1 MKEWLARY
9 KYRGDEKL
17 LNVFG
22 AMIEHAFQL
31 QLEGL
36 ESLTGQP
43 GSTRFDCITY
53 VPLSGQ
59 RLQERGFNQAQKLA
73 EKIGAKHRIPVIP
86 LLRRIRHTDKQSLK
100 ARRQRLEDLRD
111 AFVVNDQPLRLLAP
125 ILSTRNPRILLID
138 DVYTTGSSLNEC
150 SLTICRRISAEIYG
164 LTWAR

>member
-17 LNVFG
+17 LDVFG
-22 AMIEHAFQL
+22 AMMEHAFQL

-36 ESLTGQP
+36 DPLAGQA
-43 GSTRFDCITY
+43 GSTRFDCVTY

-73 EKIGAKHRIPVIP
+73 VKIGSKHRIPVIP

-111 AFVVNDQPLRLLAP
+111 AFVANDPSLRLLGP
-125 ILSTRNPRILLID
+125 ILAVRPARILLVD
-138 DVYTTGSSLNEC
+138 DVYTTGSSINEC
-150 SLTICRRISAEIYG
+150 SRTICRTIPAEIYG

>member
-1 MKEWLARY
+1 M
-9 KYRGDEKL
+9 
-17 LNVFG
+17 
-22 AMIEHAFQL
+22 MEHAFQL

-36 ESLTGQP
+36 RPLAGQA
-43 GSTRFDCITY
+43 GTARFDCIAY

-59 RLQERGFNQAQKLA
+59 RLEERGFNQAQKLA
-73 EKIGAKHRIPVIP
+73 EKIGDKYHIPVIP

-111 AFVVNDQPLRLLAP
+111 AFIVNDQPLRLLAP

-150 SLTICRRISAEIYG
+150 SRTICRTIPAEIYG

>member
-17 LNVFG
+17 LDVFG
-22 AMIEHAFQL
+22 AMMEHAFQL
-31 QLEGL
+31 QLGEL
-36 ESLTGQP
+36 KPLAGQP
-43 GSTRFDCITY
+43 GSTRFDCLTY

-73 EKIGAKHRIPVIP
+73 EKIGARHRIPVIS

-100 ARRQRLEDLRD
+100 ARRQRLEDLKD

-125 ILSTRNPRILLID
+125 ILSIRKPRIMLVD

-150 SLTICRRISAEIYG
+150 SRTICRTIPAEIYG